1 MLYDAGCRPRG
12 GSGAMARAPGKYLR
26 NAAFSECDASHSL
39 RTMDPADNRLPA
51 SSARREWRL
60 PDGCAS
66 SIQQLFAESGADHWK
81 LSIETF
87 HAALS
92 RSAAKRFGESPES
105 VTRIGEYLA
114 TLHVADLALATACAE
129 GSEVAWN
136 YFVAEFRGYL
146 RAAAAA
152 ILRRPAADPATIELA
167 DSLFADLY
175 GLSGGKLGGRSLFRY
190 FHGRSSLKTWLR
202 AVLAQRNIDLIRA
215 GKKFDSL
222 DDDGE
227 DGDKRRVPEIGAI
240 DAPADPH
247 RELYLQKFREALSLS
262 LASLEPRDRSRLQ
275 LYYVEEH
282 TLAEIGRELGEHESS
297 VSRNLERIRKELRE
311 TVEGL
316 LRTGKAASNGG
327 PASPGMDD
335 AQIELC
341 IQYAGEDAAI
351 DLDKLF
357 ESRSAGNRPP
367 RQQGPNRILEP

>member
-1 MLYDAGCRPRG
+1 MLYDAGCHRSG
-12 GSGAMARAPGKYLR
+12 GSDLWESTLR
-26 NAAFSECDASHSL
+26 NTAFRERRASHSL
-39 RTMDPADNRLPA
+39 RTMDPADNRRSA
-51 SSARREWRL
+51 NGARREWHL
-60 PDGCAS
+60 PDACTAS
-66 SIQQLFAESGADHWK
+66 VQQLFAESGAVRWR
-81 LSIETF
+81 LSIESF
-87 HAALS
+87 QAVLC
-92 RSAAKRFGESPES
+92 RSAAKRFAESPES
-105 VTRIGEYLA
+105 VARIQEYLA
-114 TLHVADLALATACAE
+114 ALHVADLALAAACAE
-129 GSEVAWN
+129 GSEAAWN
-136 YFVAEFRGYL
+136 HFVAEYRGYL

-152 ILRRPAADPATIELA
+152 ILRRSVTDPAAIELA
-167 DSLFADLY
+167 DSLFADFY
-175 GLSGGKLGGRSLFRY
+175 GLSGGKAGGRSLFRY

-202 AVLAQRNIDLIRA
+202 AVLAQRNIDALRA
-215 GKKFDSL
+215 GRKFNSL
-222 DDDGE
+222 DDGGDDGE
-227 DGDKRRVPEIGAI
+227 KRRVPEISI
-240 DAPADPH
+240 INAPADPH
-247 RELYLQKFREALSLS
+247 RELYLQRFREALSLS
-262 LASLEPRDRSRLQ
+262 LASLEPRDRSRLH

-357 ESRSAGNRPP
+357 ESRSAENRPH